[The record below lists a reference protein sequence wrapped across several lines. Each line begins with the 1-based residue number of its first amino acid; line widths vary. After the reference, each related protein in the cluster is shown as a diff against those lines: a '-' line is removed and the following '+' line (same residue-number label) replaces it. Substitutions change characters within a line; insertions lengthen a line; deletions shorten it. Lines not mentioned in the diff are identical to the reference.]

1 VLFEAESGPGTLKVN
16 RALPPFESADFAK
29 NMIGDIK
36 LIFFAPEGKLQ
47 VKGTLPDGATA
58 CRYLEENGDWIDVI
72 NDKSEDTVIKRYSSV
87 GILKR
92 QIKFSKT
99 TGNIYQ
105 TIELQANEAFNYS
118 LLMTLIE
125 AQPVKKEFLQKK
137 QPRKTKK

>member
-1 VLFEAESGPGTLKVN
+1 
-16 RALPPFESADFAK
+16 
-29 NMIGDIK
+29 DIK
-36 LIFFAPEGKLQ
+36 LIFFAPEGTLQ
-47 VKGTLPDGATA
+47 VKGILPDGATA
-58 CRYLEENGDWIDVI
+58 CRYLEEKGDWIDVI
-72 NDKSEDTVIKRYSSV
+72 NDKSEDTVIKRYSSA